1 MPHFWSRRLADEA
14 WFFRA
19 CLYTVL
25 NPVAAGLCT
34 HPREWRWCSYR
45 ATAEGDPATFAPGE
59 ERLLRMFGNTPADAR
74 AMYATVI
81 DDAVAR
87 IRAHRVEQRA
97 LWAALKD
104 LQCRRQVE
112 VSD

>member
-1 MPHFWSRRLADEA
+1 
-14 WFFRA
+14 
-19 CLYTVL
+19 
-25 NPVAAGLCT
+25 
-34 HPREWRWCSYR
+34 
-45 ATAEGDPATFAPGE
+45 
-59 ERLLRMFGNTPADAR
+59 MFGNTPADAR

-87 IRAHRVEQRA
+87 IRANRVEQRA

>member
-1 MPHFWSRRLADEA
+1 
-14 WFFRA
+14 
-19 CLYTVL
+19 
-25 NPVAAGLCT
+25 
-34 HPREWRWCSYR
+34 
-45 ATAEGDPATFAPGE
+45 
-59 ERLLRMFGNTPADAR
+59 MFGNTPADAR
-74 AMYATVI
+74 AMYAKVI

-87 IRAHRVEQRA
+87 IRANRVEQRA